1 MLILPSIEVTADTP
15 LSNPA
20 DKLALHP
27 SSKKAASV
35 AKSNSGNEDQSPR
48 EGSAAPS
55 TLRKSPPH
63 KEARAPRNDDH
74 AIVSTDRHVLAND
87 RIKGLAR
94 RTFNKQVLSEIGGFA
109 GLFAL
114 DAERFPDPVLVST
127 TDGVGSKLEL
137 AIQLGLHSS
146 IGADLVN
153 HCVNDIAVQGA
164 TPLFFLDYFAA
175 GYLDPDVVQ
184 QVISGLVDACKA
196 NACALLGG
204 ETAETPW
211 LYGNDDYELAGFM
224 TGVVSRPR
232 LLTGDAIR
240 EGDCLLGLP
249 SNGLHTTGYSL
260 ALKLLLGTAGYR
272 PDQYINELGDK
283 VGAALMRPHRSYL
296 APIRK
301 LIQAEVVTGFSHITG
316 GGLTENIPRILPRGL
331 AAHVDLSAWDPPP
344 LFTHLK
350 QLGNLEID
358 EMFRT
363 FNMGV
368 GLVAV
373 VPADLIKKA
382 RLTLTRMNERSII
395 LGRVIRKSAPRI
407 VYS

>member
-1 MLILPSIEVTADTP
+1 MAKPKLNDGAQIPRDGTS
-15 LSNPA
+15 SPA
-20 DKLALHP
+20 H
-27 SSKKAASV
+27 
-35 AKSNSGNEDQSPR
+35 Q
-48 EGSAAPS
+48 
-55 TLRKSPPH
+55 
-63 KEARAPRNDDH
+63 EARAARNDDH

-114 DAERFPDPVLVST
+114 DVERYPDPVLVSS
-127 TDGVGSKLEL
+127 TDGIGAKLEL
-137 AIQLGLHSS
+137 AIQLGLHAS
-146 IGADLVN
+146 IGSDLVN
-153 HCVNDIAVQGA
+153 HCVNDVAVQGA
-164 TPLFFLDYFAA
+164 TPIFFLDFFAT
-175 GYLDPDVVQ
+175 GLIDPDIIQ
-184 QVISGLVDACKA
+184 QVINGLVDACKA
-196 NACALLGG
+196 NGCALLGG

-211 LYGNDDYELAGFM
+211 LYGPSDYELAGFM
-224 TGVVSRPR
+224 TGVVSRPK

-240 EGDCLLGLP
+240 EGDYLIGLP
-249 SNGLHTTGYSL
+249 SNGLHTTGYAL
-260 ALKLLLGTAGYR
+260 ALKLLLETARYR
-272 PDQYINELGDK
+272 PEQYVNELGDK

-301 LIQAEVVTGFSHITG
+301 LIQAEVVSAFSHITG
-316 GGLTENIPRILPRGL
+316 GGLTENLPRILPRGL
-331 AAHVDLSAWDPPP
+331 AAQVDLSAWDPPP

-350 QLGNLEID
+350 QLGNLETD

-363 FNMGV
+363 FNMGI

-373 VPADLIKKA
+373 VPADLLKKA

-395 LGRVIRKSAPRI
+395 IGRVQRKAGPRV

>member
-1 MLILPSIEVTADTP
+1 V
-15 LSNPA
+15 
-20 DKLALHP
+20 
-27 SSKKAASV
+27 KAASL
-35 AKSNSGNEDQSPR
+35 AKSISGNDEQPPR
-48 EGSAAPS
+48 EGSAASSQSSRTP
-55 TLRKSPPH
+55 TTH
-63 KEARAPRNDDH
+63 GEARAPRSDDR

-94 RTFNKQVLSEIGGFA
+94 RTFNKHVLSEIGGFA

-114 DAERFPDPVLVST
+114 DAERFPDPVLVAS

-153 HCVNDIAVQGA
+153 HCVNDVAVQGA

-175 GYLDPDVVQ
+175 GYLDPDIVQ

-211 LYGNDDYELAGFM
+211 LYGNNDYELAGFL

-232 LLTGDAIR
+232 LLTGETIR

-260 ALKLLLGTAGYR
+260 ALKLLLETARYR

-296 APIRK
+296 SPIRK
-301 LIQAEVVTGFSHITG
+301 LIQAEVVSGFSHITG
-316 GGLTENIPRILPRGL
+316 GGLTENLPRILPRGL
-331 AAHVDLSAWDPPP
+331 AAQVDLSAWDPPP

-350 QLGNLEID
+350 QLGNLEAD

-363 FNMGV
+363 FNMGI

-373 VPADLIKKA
+373 IPPDLLKKA

-395 LGRVIRKSAPRI
+395 LGRVIRKSSPRI
-407 VYS
+407 IYS

>member
-1 MLILPSIEVTADTP
+1 V
-15 LSNPA
+15 
-20 DKLALHP
+20 
-27 SSKKAASV
+27 KAASL
-35 AKSNSGNEDQSPR
+35 AKSISGNDEQSPR
-48 EGSAAPS
+48 EGSAASSPLS
-55 TLRKSPPH
+55 KSSATH
-63 KEARAPRNDDH
+63 NETRAPRSEDH

-94 RTFNKQVLSEIGGFA
+94 RTFNKHVLSEIGGFA

-127 TDGVGSKLEL
+127 TDGAGSKLEL
-137 AIQLGLHSS
+137 AIQLGLHAS

-153 HCVNDIAVQGA
+153 HCVNDVAVQGA

-175 GYLDPDVVQ
+175 GLVDPDVVQ
-184 QVISGLVDACKA
+184 QVINGLVDACKA
-196 NACALLGG
+196 NGCALLGG

-211 LYGNDDYELAGFM
+211 LYGNTDYELAGFL

-232 LLTGDAIR
+232 LLTGEAIR

-249 SNGLHTTGYSL
+249 STGLHTTGYSL
-260 ALKLLLGTAGYR
+260 ALKLLLETAGYR
-272 PDQYINELGDK
+272 ADQYINELGDK

-316 GGLTENIPRILPRGL
+316 GGLTENLPRILPRGL

-350 QLGNLEID
+350 ELGSLDHD

-363 FNMGV
+363 FNMGI

-373 VPADLIKKA
+373 IPADLVKKA

-395 LGRVIRKSAPRI
+395 LGRVIRKASPRI

>member
-1 MLILPSIEVTADTP
+1 V
-15 LSNPA
+15 
-20 DKLALHP
+20 
-27 SSKKAASV
+27 KAASL
-35 AKSNSGNEDQSPR
+35 AKSISGNDEQPPR
-48 EGSAAPS
+48 EGSAASSQSSRTP
-55 TLRKSPPH
+55 TTH
-63 KEARAPRNDDH
+63 GEARAPRSDDR

-94 RTFNKQVLSEIGGFA
+94 RTFNKHVLSEIGGFA

-114 DAERFPDPVLVST
+114 DAERFPDPVLVAS

-153 HCVNDIAVQGA
+153 HCVNDVAVQGA

-175 GYLDPDVVQ
+175 GYLDPDIVQ

-211 LYGNDDYELAGFM
+211 LYGNNDYELAGFL

-232 LLTGDAIR
+232 LLTGETIR

-260 ALKLLLGTAGYR
+260 ALKLLLETARYR

-296 APIRK
+296 SPIRK
-301 LIQAEVVTGFSHITG
+301 LIQAEVVSGFSHITG
-316 GGLTENIPRILPRGL
+316 GGLTENLPRILPRGL
-331 AAHVDLSAWDPPP
+331 AAQVDLSAWDPPP

-350 QLGNLEID
+350 QLGNLEAD

-363 FNMGV
+363 FNMGI

-373 VPADLIKKA
+373 VPPDLLKKA

-395 LGRVIRKSAPRI
+395 LGRVIRKSSPRI
-407 VYS
+407 IYS